1 MKAIVT
7 KAFGLPP
14 EMGIEE
20 REKPAAK
27 PGYSVVKMRAAT
39 INQLSNFI
47 RQEGIGGT
55 KAPLILGNE
64 GAGTIEESALFA
76 PGAKV
81 GIYGGNTLG
90 IVQDGLFS
98 EWVLVEDRRLFTVP
112 DVLDFDEAA
121 TLSVNYLTAFRAMTK
136 SVQVEKGQY
145 VLISGAT
152 GSVGHA
158 LVQVALA
165 LGAIPVALVS
175 TQAKAESAR
184 KAGAERVIVIEE
196 TQELATEVRQMTN
209 GKGADYAFDPVGG
222 ALTGQLLQSVR
233 AGGSV
238 VSLGFTA
245 GKSLAVDAF
254 DIIAGE
260 KTLVGYALH
269 AEKDDDIYS
278 ALQDMMLLVEEGK
291 LKPIIDTRVAMA
303 DFERGYQRLT
313 SRQAIGSIV
322 VQL

>member
-1 MKAIVT
+1 
-7 KAFGLPP
+7 
-14 EMGIEE
+14 MGIEE

-27 PGYSVVKMRAAT
+27 PGYSVVKMRAT

-76 PGAKV
+76 PGTKV
-81 GIYGGNTLG
+81 GIYGNTLG

-184 KAGAERVIVIEE
+184 KAGAEKVIVIEK
-196 TQELATEVRQMTN
+196 TQELATEVRQTTN

-260 KTLVGYALH
+260 KRWWAMPCTQ
-269 AEKDDDIYS
+269 KK
-278 ALQDMMLLVEEGK
+278 MMTFIL
-291 LKPIIDTRVAMA
+291 PCRT
-303 DFERGYQRLT
+303 
-313 SRQAIGSIV
+313 
-322 VQL
+322 